1 MDNSYRLDPSEH
13 ERVYAKAIEP
23 ASFLDTSPVEHPKIT
38 IVGGQTG
45 AGKTRVLEL
54 SMKEFDDGNVVIVN
68 TDDLRAY
75 HPRFEE
81 IVDLDDRRAAERTHE
96 DASAWNRMLLSR
108 SIETRRNVILEGV
121 FKDGKDLALVVQ
133 MLKKNG
139 YEVTFRIVAVHERY
153 SVWGLHK
160 RYEKER
166 LVRGHGRYVTLEY
179 HNECYHKLLD
189 TVDLVERQGAADLIE
204 VYNRDG
210 QRLYPR
216 PVVGGERKQFKSAR
230 AAIENERE
238 RKVTEE
244 ERARYKQSWE
254 RVFEYMEKR
263 GAPPEEFE
271 RLNALA
277 DGFINEV

>member
-23 ASFLDTSPVEHPKIT
+23 ASFLDTSPVEQPKIT

-45 AGKTRVLEL
+45 AGKTRLLEL

-121 FKDGKDLALVVQ
+121 FKDGKDLASVIE
-133 MLKKNG
+133 MLKKSG
-139 YEVTFRIVAVHERY
+139 YEVTFRIVAAHERY
-153 SVWGLHK
+153 SVWGIHK
-160 RYEKER
+160 RYEKEITSFSTR
-166 LVRGHGRYVTLEY
+166 WTVSNAKEQRIASRYTIVMDSGFTRARWRVSGNTLR
-179 HNECYHKLLD
+179 
-189 TVDLVERQGAADLIE
+189 VQG
-204 VYNRDG
+204 
-210 QRLYPR
+210 Q
-216 PVVGGERKQFKSAR
+216 QSS
-230 AAIENERE
+230 RE

-244 ERARYKQSWE
+244 ERALYKESWE

-263 GAPPEEFE
+263 GVPLEEFE
-271 RLNALA
+271 RVKALA
-277 DGFINEV
+277 DGFSKEV